1 MKGMLGKRKRIS
13 VLPLKLVGSQAST
26 QDKKSALVH

>member
-13 VLPLKLVGSQAST
+13 VLPLKLVGSQASA
-26 QDKKSALVH
+26 QDKRTALAH